1 MTEQKLR
8 KFKLIDREGFL
19 ANHGSNK
26 FRVAEH
32 LTNGVFT
39 GVVDEDQCLVDVK
52 GGSGDIFILESEF
65 HFFEEVFGD
74 VEEVFIPTLNEV
86 CEVSRADDLETWY
99 KFIPRAKYMPHY
111 LAEEHY
117 VGDWQSE
124 DVSWKVEQISVEGF
138 VFRPIPEKTWQEK
151 LCAEYSEKNQIFR
164 HLEYCESSDLIK
176 LESYIEP
183 AELTH
188 FAKRILELSEGGE

>member
-32 LTNGVFT
+32 LVNGVFT

-52 GGSGDIFILESEF
+52 GRSGDIFILESEF

-86 CEVSRADDLETWY
+86 YEVSRADDLETWY
-99 KFIPRAKYMPHY
+99 KFIPRAKYIPHY

-124 DVSWKVEQISVEGF
+124 DVSWKVEQISAENF
-138 VFRPIPEKTWQEK
+138 IFRSIKEKTWQEK
-151 LCAEYSEKNQIFR
+151 LCEEFDVEGKGFRNCSYEKTR
-164 HLEYCESSDLIK
+164 RSV
-176 LESYIEP
+176 
-183 AELTH
+183 
-188 FAKRILELSEGGE
+188 